1 MKSKSFMTLPA
12 ELTDTLRDSE
22 LLLVVGGLGGSD
34 SANNASGTCVGANNK
49 DGVCTGANNANGRC
63 NTVNNGNGICGTVIN
78 NVNNCDA
85 TVKPRP
91 DNPKV
96 P

>member
-34 SANNASGTCVGANNK
+34 SANNASG
-49 DGVCTGANNANGRC
+49 RC
-63 NTVNNGNGICGTVIN
+63 
-78 NVNNCDA
+78 
-85 TVKPRP
+85 
-91 DNPKV
+91 
-96 P
+96 